1 MKAMVGLIIAILIIF
16 GLRLFWPSTESGVS
30 EVSIKTEMDGSKNEQ
45 AEILEVRTEENDS
58 SSQESNAVSDDERTK
73 LMTTEYEILQQE
85 RKKLKRHL
93 ARLKHDMWGLKFSPD
108 KAKQMSA
115 TVMGASNVLRNPDM
129 LGAFS
134 NVEGIKDEIAKVNF
148 AEKSLQ
154 QVSELIEA
162 SKRTSKVED

>member
-1 MKAMVGLIIAILIIF
+1 MKAMVGLIIAILVVF

-30 EVSIKTEMDGSKNEQ
+30 EVSIKEEMNASKNVQ
-45 AEILEVRTEENDS
+45 AEILEVRIEENNS
-58 SSQESNAVSDDERTK
+58 SSQELNAPSDDERTK

-93 ARLKHDMWGLKFSPD
+93 ARLKHDMWGLKFSSE
-108 KAKQMSA
+108 KAKKMSA

-162 SKRTSKVED
+162 SKSTSKVQN

>member
-1 MKAMVGLIIAILIIF
+1 MKAMVGLIIAILIVF

-30 EVSIKTEMDGSKNEQ
+30 EVSIKKEMNDSKNEQ
-45 AEILEVRTEENDS
+45 VEMLEVTTEETDS
-58 SSQESNAVSDDERTK
+58 SSQELNATSDDERTR
-73 LMTTEYEILQQE
+73 LMKAEYEILEQE

-93 ARLKHDMWGLKFSPD
+93 ARLKHDMWGLKFSRED
-108 KAKQMSA
+108 AKQMST

-134 NVEGIKDEIAKVNF
+134 NVEDIKDEIAKVNF

-154 QVSELIEA
+154 QVSKMIEA
-162 SKRTSKVED
+162 SNSTGKGQD